1 MLKNEMD
8 KLKEEIGL
16 LKLIFGLVFIPW
28 ISLLGWLSGQ
38 VAQDVPLKID
48 LETMSRILDIIGS
61 FEVVLLVVFGMSIFL
76 LVCLLEIR
84 RKIDKL

>member
-1 MLKNEMD
+1 MLKNKMD
-8 KLKEEIGL
+8 RLKEEIGL
-16 LKLIFGLVFIPW
+16 LKLMFGLVFIPW

-38 VAQDVPLKID
+38 VVHIPLKID
-48 LETMSRILDIIGS
+48 LETMSLILDIIWS

-84 RKIDKL
+84 RKIDEL